1 MVGLLMNVVHSI
13 VGLTVRFEQPSL
25 EVQCD
30 VQVIHNL
37 MVGLNFDGKTTQK
50 KKANKVTGLR
60 AIIQIITNHK
70 YGRLEKSSC
79 YEVPFEQ
86 CKS

>member
-13 VGLTVRFEQPSL
+13 VGLTVGFEQPSL

-37 MVGLNFDGKTTQK
+37 MVVLNFDGKTKLFKNLTHLL
-50 KKANKVTGLR
+50 G
-60 AIIQIITNHK
+60 
-70 YGRLEKSSC
+70 C
-79 YEVPFEQ
+79 
-86 CKS
+86 